1 MSRLKIGWAM
11 RDISTTEPIDMPG
24 QFRMR
29 VSEGVLDP
37 VTVTAM
43 VLDSGDDIVIF
54 LSGDMVGV
62 HAGLFDEIRAD
73 VAAKDAS
80 IPTEKIIMNITHT
93 HAGPAHYAA
102 SYVGCPLNGI
112 KVADPHEY
120 RHWLADQASDAIV
133 EAYQNRSEGGMAY
146 GYGYAVVAH
155 SRRTVYMDD
164 LSERPGAE
172 KNSMG
177 GVNGHAS
184 MYGNTN
190 DDMFSHYEA
199 GADHFVNLMFTFDAD
214 NKLTGAVVNV
224 PCPSQNSE
232 QEHKLSADWWHNVR
246 VNIRKKYGDIFL
258 LPQCAA
264 AGDLAPRILHYKAAQ
279 DRRYRLKYGEIDVDV
294 DNKTEYMNRLDIAE
308 RIAAAFDE
316 VYAWAKNEIY
326 TEVPIKHVV
335 EMVHLSKRLISDAE
349 YEYCVADL
357 AEQNKKEFVKTDRP
371 FMDLRTN
378 SMIAAGRARSQGII
392 DRYELQ
398 KTEPKH
404 PMEMHVIKVGD
415 IAFATN
421 QFELYMDYQHRIQAR
436 SPFEQT
442 FVVQL
447 CAQPDGRR
455 SGSYLCTQRGYE
467 GRGYSASMYCNLVS
481 PEGGQELVEE
491 TVKILK
497 EIK

>member
-155 SRRTVYMDD
+155 SRRVVYFDD
-164 LSERPGAE
+164 VSERPGAV
-172 KNSMG
+172 KNSTH
-177 GVNGHAS
+177 GVNGHAV

-199 GADHFVNLMFTFDAD
+199 GSDHFTNMLYTFCAGIGE
-214 NKLTGAVVNV
+214 KLYDGHISSAVF
-224 PCPSQNSE
+224 
-232 QEHKLSADWWHNVR
+232 D
-246 VNIRKKYGDIFL
+246 
-258 LPQCAA
+258 
-264 AGDLAPRILHYKAAQ
+264 
-279 DRRYRLKYGEIDVDV
+279 GELNTV
-294 DNKTEYMNRLDIAE
+294 
-308 RIAAAFDE
+308 AAFTGGVFPGCGRDDVFE
-316 VYAWAKNEIY
+316 DDFVFVYCD
-326 TEVPIKHVV
+326 
-335 EMVHLSKRLISDAE
+335 ISA
-349 YEYCVADL
+349 C
-357 AEQNKKEFVKTDRP
+357 
-371 FMDLRTN
+371 
-378 SMIAAGRARSQGII
+378 
-392 DRYELQ
+392 
-398 KTEPKH
+398 
-404 PMEMHVIKVGD
+404 
-415 IAFATN
+415 
-421 QFELYMDYQHRIQAR
+421 
-436 SPFEQT
+436 
-442 FVVQL
+442 
-447 CAQPDGRR
+447 
-455 SGSYLCTQRGYE
+455 
-467 GRGYSASMYCNLVS
+467 
-481 PEGGQELVEE
+481 
-491 TVKILK
+491 
-497 EIK
+497 